1 MQSHFSPWM
10 KRSFL
15 QMLLL
20 ILIISKTIY
29 LIGQHYRLQKNQ
41 SIYDKMSA
49 YYMKMDF
56 LKVSKVNGNRINK
69 SRSEEHTSELQSR
82 FDLVCRLLL
91 EKKNNNVGCIVTRPS
106 CNQRGR
112 EHG

>member
-1 MQSHFSPWM
+1 MRSRIWVFCILSGLVFAVDYIFFNLPKTLSMQSHFSPWM

-15 QMLLL
+15 LMLLL

-56 LKVSKVNGNRINK
+56 LKLSKVNGNRI
-69 SRSEEHTSELQSR
+69 
-82 FDLVCRLLL
+82 
-91 EKKNNNVGCIVTRPS
+91 KKYKFL
-106 CNQRGR
+106 
-112 EHG
+112 

>member
-1 MQSHFSPWM
+1 QMRTRIWVICILSGLVFAVGLYFLQSSKNAKYAITFSPWM

-15 QMLLL
+15 LMLLL

-69 SRSEEHTSELQSR
+69 SL
-82 FDLVCRLLL
+82 
-91 EKKNNNVGCIVTRPS
+91 I
-106 CNQRGR
+106 
-112 EHG
+112 